1 MPDFI
6 RTDVQGRVAHLVLD
20 RPRKLNAMNNQLLD
34 EFSAA
39 LADLGRDPDVSVIV
53 ITGDERSF
61 SVGFDVDP
69 GGGDSDAA
77 DGLESYL
84 DWESLRRNIERWL
97 QIWDTPK
104 PVLSA
109 IEGYCMGGATMLA
122 VCTDVTVVSE
132 DAVIG
137 WPSLPLG
144 GGLLSPTTAWLVGP
158 KKAKELSFI
167 AGSSL
172 SGTEAAAL
180 GWANYAVPAGSALA
194 RADELAHQVAKMPLD
209 LLRLKKRALNR
220 HLDQQGFREAILQ
233 GAEWDALAHTAHGT
247 KVMTAKVE
255 TLGLKGAIAWF
266 RSDANTGDYSAEP
279 TGATA

>member
-6 RTDVQGRVAHLVLD
+6 STTVEGRVARLTLD
-20 RPRKLNAMNNQLLD
+20 RPRKLNAMNNQMLD

-39 LADLGRDPDVSVIV
+39 LHEMGADPAISVII

-69 GGGDSDAA
+69 SGDGGSDAA
-77 DGLESYL
+77 DALESYQ
-84 DWESLRRNIERWL
+84 DWDSLRRNIERWL
-97 QIWDTPK
+97 EIWDTPK
-104 PVLSA
+104 PVVSA

-122 VCTDVTVVSE
+122 VCTDLTVVSE
-132 DAVIG
+132 EAVIG

-167 AGSSL
+167 AGSSM
-172 SGTEAAAL
+172 SGAEAADL
-180 GWANYAVPAGSALA
+180 GWANHAVPKGGALA
-194 RADELAHQVAKMPLD
+194 RADELAAQIAKMPLD
-209 LLRLKKRALNR
+209 LLRLKKLALNR

-233 GAEWDALAHTAHGT
+233 GAEWDALAHTARGT
-247 KVMTAKVE
+247 HVMTEKVRSM
-255 TLGLKGAIAWF
+255 GLKGAIAWF
-266 RSDANTGDYSAEP
+266 ASDENTGDYSQEP
-279 TGATA
+279 V